1 MNRLF
6 HSNIV
11 AAIFVFTFLLCG
23 CAPQLSQQ
31 RVEQKKTAQMTQA
44 EQAPPSV
51 PPPIGYSHSVDTE
64 TEKEKLFSFCANDM
78 ALEDAL
84 RVLSRQTDLVL
95 VWDKD
100 VDTRTL
106 INVTLKNMT
115 LTEALDAI
123 FASTD
128 YTYAM
133 NSPTLQVKFLETR
146 AFELG
151 NIPFKITTNMQ
162 AGGNVLGSIPN
173 TGGISGQFQLSGST
187 DQDAVDLWKQ
197 AEDGIKNFLSSDGKY
212 SINRLAGIVTVT
224 DHKKNLILVD
234 GFIQTLKESLNR
246 QVLIEAEVVE
256 VTLEQGQ
263 SWGIDWSTVQS
274 VLIGKKNVNFVG
286 SQNLGL
292 PGSVLQFTASE
303 HSSDVV
309 LDVLGKFGDVNVLS
323 KPRLSVMNGQTALI
337 NMGKVLTYWELTG
350 VAAGSEV
357 GQAVIYPTQKT
368 VMLGLTMGVTPYI
381 SADDHVT
388 MQVLPIVTDAN
399 TWSEFQ
405 FQNQTLKAPNLEI
418 RETSTRVR
426 VSNGETIVIGGLI
439 TSKKTNSEDKVPILG
454 DIPII
459 GYFFKR
465 TQKLEQRSELVI
477 FLTPRITKS
486 EISER

>member
-1 MNRLF
+1 M
-6 HSNIV
+6 
-11 AAIFVFTFLLCG
+11 
-23 CAPQLSQQ
+23 
-31 RVEQKKTAQMTQA
+31 
-44 EQAPPSV
+44 
-51 PPPIGYSHSVDTE
+51 
-64 TEKEKLFSFCANDM
+64 
-78 ALEDAL
+78 
-84 RVLSRQTDLVL
+84 
-95 VWDKD
+95 
-100 VDTRTL
+100 
-106 INVTLKNMT
+106 
-115 LTEALDAI
+115 
-123 FASTD
+123 
-128 YTYAM
+128 
-133 NSPTLQVKFLETR
+133 
-146 AFELG
+146 
-151 NIPFKITTNMQ
+151 
-162 AGGNVLGSIPN
+162 
-173 TGGISGQFQLSGST
+173 
-187 DQDAVDLWKQ
+187 DLWKQ

-388 MQVLPIVTDAN
+388 MQVLPIVTDA
-399 TWSEFQ
+399 
-405 FQNQTLKAPNLEI
+405 
-418 RETSTRVR
+418 
-426 VSNGETIVIGGLI
+426 
-439 TSKKTNSEDKVPILG
+439 
-454 DIPII
+454 
-459 GYFFKR
+459 
-465 TQKLEQRSELVI
+465 
-477 FLTPRITKS
+477 
-486 EISER
+486 

>member
-1 MNRLF
+1 M
-6 HSNIV
+6 
-11 AAIFVFTFLLCG
+11 
-23 CAPQLSQQ
+23 
-31 RVEQKKTAQMTQA
+31 
-44 EQAPPSV
+44 
-51 PPPIGYSHSVDTE
+51 
-64 TEKEKLFSFCANDM
+64 
-78 ALEDAL
+78 
-84 RVLSRQTDLVL
+84 
-95 VWDKD
+95 
-100 VDTRTL
+100 
-106 INVTLKNMT
+106 
-115 LTEALDAI
+115 
-123 FASTD
+123 
-128 YTYAM
+128 
-133 NSPTLQVKFLETR
+133 
-146 AFELG
+146 
-151 NIPFKITTNMQ
+151 
-162 AGGNVLGSIPN
+162 
-173 TGGISGQFQLSGST
+173 
-187 DQDAVDLWKQ
+187 DLWKQ

>member
-1 MNRLF
+1 MNRLS
-6 HSNIV
+6 HSNTGGAV
-11 AAIFVFTFLLCG
+11 LVLTFLLCG
-23 CAPQLSQQ
+23 CAPHLSQQ
-31 RVEQKKTAQMTQA
+31 RIEKQKAAQMTQTD
-44 EQAPPSV
+44 QNPPSV
-51 PPPIGYSHSVDTE
+51 PPQMGFSPSLETD
-64 TEKEKLFSFCANDM
+64 TEKERLFSFCAKDM

-84 RVLSRQTDLVL
+84 DVLSGQAKLAL
-95 VWDKD
+95 IWDKGIN
-100 VDTRTL
+100 TRTP
-106 INVTLKNMT
+106 ICATFKDYT

-123 FASTD
+123 FAPTEYS
-128 YTYAM
+128 YAM
-133 NSPTLQVKFLETR
+133 NSPTLQVKLLDTKE
-146 AFELG
+146 FELG

-197 AEDGIKNFLSSDGKY
+197 AEEGIKNFLSSDGKY
-212 SINRLAGIVTVT
+212 SINRLAGIVSVT
-224 DHKKNLILVD
+224 DHKKNLKLVD
-234 GFIQTLKESLNR
+234 DFIQTLKESLNR

-256 VTLEQGQ
+256 VTLQQNQ

-274 VLIGKKNVNFVG
+274 VLIGKKNVNFIG

-309 LDVLGKFGDVNVLS
+309 LDVLGKFGDLNVLS

-357 GQAVIYPTQKT
+357 GSAIIYPTQKT

-381 SADDHVT
+381 SSDDHVT

-399 TWSEFQ
+399 SWSEFQ

-439 TSKKTNSEDKVPILG
+439 TSKKNNSEDKVPILG
-454 DIPII
+454 DIPLL

-465 TQKLEQRSELVI
+465 MEKVEQKSELVI

-486 EISER
+486 DRSER